1 MAANTAA
8 NTAAAAA
15 TRTRNSI
22 LRETIC
28 ANAYH
33 TALSGIGLYAM
44 YTLVDKSNPAVPTY
58 LMGTAFAE
66 RCINLISSINGY
78 ALMDTSELTPAE
90 FVEAQRANTSD
101 ATQVGSEG
109 GDQPEGTMVGQPG
122 TGGRSRNAPSSS
134 PARPVDPAH
143 SDRVNHQG
151 LLNRYNRMYQNFY
164 NRSCMTLGT
173 VIVIGI
179 FGNKENRN
187 SFYNLFSTA
196 R

>member
-1 MAANTAA
+1 MAANPV
-8 NTAAAAA
+8 A
-15 TRTRNSI
+15 TRTCNSI
-22 LRETIC
+22 LRETIY
-28 ANAYH
+28 ANVYH
-33 TALSGIGLYAM
+33 TALSGAGLYAM

-78 ALMDTSELTPAE
+78 ALMDTSELTTAE
-90 FVEAQRANTSD
+90 FVEAQRANASD
-101 ATQVGSEG
+101 ATQGGSDA
-109 GDQPEGTMVGQPG
+109 GDHTDTIVVAQPVTN
-122 TGGRSRNAPSSS
+122 GRARSSAS
-134 PARPVDPAH
+134 FPQTRPTDQANLE
-143 SDRVNHQG
+143 RINHQG

-187 SFYNLFSTA
+187 SFHNLFSNA
-196 R
+196 G

>member
-1 MAANTAA
+1 MAANPV
-8 NTAAAAA
+8 A
-15 TRTRNSI
+15 TRTCNSI
-22 LRETIC
+22 LRETIY
-28 ANAYH
+28 ANVYH
-33 TALSGIGLYAM
+33 TALSGAGLYAM
-44 YTLVDKSNPAVPTY
+44 YTLVDKSNPAAPTY

-90 FVEAQRANTSD
+90 FVEAHRANASD
-101 ATQVGSEG
+101 ATQGGSDAGEQI
-109 GDQPEGTMVGQPG
+109 DTMLLTQTGF
-122 TGGRSRNAPSSS
+122 GGRVRNGTSSS
-134 PARPVDPAH
+134 SARPADHANLE
-143 SDRVNHQG
+143 RINHQG

-187 SFYNLFSTA
+187 SFYNLFSNA
-196 R
+196 G

>member
-1 MAANTAA
+1 MAANP
-8 NTAAAAA
+8 AAA

-78 ALMDTSELTPAE
+78 ALMDTSELTPVE
-90 FVEAQRANTSD
+90 LVEAQRANTSD
-101 ATQVGSEG
+101 ATQVGSDA
-109 GDQPEGTMVGQPG
+109 GDQTEGIMVASTVAPG
-122 TGGRSRNAPSSS
+122 VTGGRPRNATSSS
-134 PARPVDPAH
+134 QTRPTDQAN

-196 R
+196 G